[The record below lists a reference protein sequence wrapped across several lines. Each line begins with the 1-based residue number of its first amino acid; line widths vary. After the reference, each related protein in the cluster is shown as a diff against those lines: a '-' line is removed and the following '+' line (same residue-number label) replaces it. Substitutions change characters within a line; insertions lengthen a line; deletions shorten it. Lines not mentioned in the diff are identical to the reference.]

1 MKFVSVA
8 HGNSEPLL
16 TRQNSPILLL
26 GLCFRSAVGT
36 RTPIILNDNESI
48 IVAVGW
54 LLLPHRRLWEVPGY
68 ILGPLANSLSLRVF
82 VIFVISFRKV
92 R

>member
-54 LLLPHRRLWEVPGY
+54 LLLPHRQWEVPGY
-68 ILGPLANSLSLRVF
+68 ILGPLANSFSLRIF
-82 VIFVISFRKV
+82 VIFVGSFRKV
-92 R
+92 G